1 MVSDATNLH
10 IWNTLFELSGVD
22 FSEIPSP
29 HYTIVKGKL
38 FLMSVTDSF
47 QRWSW
52 YWLLLNSWEK
62 LSVAS
67 LLSRGTRA
75 RACPAY
81 KCPQKPK
88 MCSPRAKKAQSGAK
102 KSPSGNRTVDK
113 ATEVAAV
120 STICWLGSSAK
131 LPALPFQ
138 AQRNSI
144 ISSNIPTIC
153 LPDQNKLKLT
163 KFFCVWAFCLKSG
176 GKWKTS

>member
-1 MVSDATNLH
+1 MTEDLIEFLKRYKVLRATKVKQNLFLSKMVSDATNLH
-10 IWNTLFELSGVD
+10 IWNTLFELSDVD

-102 KSPSGNRTVDK
+102 KSLRA
-113 ATEVAAV
+113 ATERW
-120 STICWLGSSAK
+120 TR
-131 LPALPFQ
+131 Q
-138 AQRNSI
+138 ARWRRRSQQYADWVVQLS
-144 ISSNIPTIC
+144 C
-153 LPDQNKLKLT
+153 LR
-163 KFFCVWAFCLKSG
+163 CLFRLIG
-176 GKWKTS
+176 IQ